1 MSDEL
6 VLAAL
11 QRIEKKL
18 DDLQRL
24 LKNVDEDVRRI
35 KSRQKQ

>member
-6 VLAAL
+6 LLAAL

-24 LKNVDEDVRRI
+24 LKNVDEDVKRI